1 MCDCYDEKLINYANY
16 NKSLQSCSKKFYEL
30 LSSPILEKK
39 ATNNATTEHE
49 SDNEIF
55 YESNDVYADED
66 MPRPFD
72 FIDYQD
78 YLISCPHL
86 VKESFYA
93 SDYVLNCIDKCPK
106 SCEYERFD
114 TILST
119 SKYPSEFYL
128 NQILLKNKKLNDLL
142 DQTILT
148 SDKKAK
154 LSDSLI
160 SLNIYFSNEQ
170 FVHVNQVPYRTFL
183 DLISELGENVGLFL
197 GLSILSTFELID
209 LAIKLGSIMIKQCL
223 KNVEYKLNKFLI
235 IQFLKSVYINKLRS
249 NKLFY

>member
-1 MCDCYDEKLINYANY
+1 M
-16 NKSLQSCSKKFYEL
+16 
-30 LSSPILEKK
+30 
-39 ATNNATTEHE
+39 
-49 SDNEIF
+49 
-55 YESNDVYADED
+55 
-66 MPRPFD
+66 
-72 FIDYQD
+72 
-78 YLISCPHL
+78 
-86 VKESFYA
+86 
-93 SDYVLNCIDKCPK
+93 
-106 SCEYERFD
+106 
-114 TILST
+114 
-119 SKYPSEFYL
+119 
-128 NQILLKNKKLNDLL
+128 NQILLKNKKLNGLL